1 LSSRDDGGPAAQ
13 AAFVTGRLDV
23 RAVGLALLVMAVLG
37 ASYTMVKLG
46 LRDLPVFGSLM
57 LRMALATIV
66 LVAHARWRHL
76 PLAFRGRAA
85 AFVAG
90 QTAAFVLNQALL
102 YLGLTMTTAGRAAI
116 LFNVQPFFTLIL
128 LPRFVPSERLT
139 VRRSTGTAIA
149 FVGVVLVL
157 IERGTAGGAL
167 LGDVLVLLGAL
178 AWSANTIM
186 NKTMPRELPTVS
198 VIAWNVA
205 AAVPVM
211 GLMTLLL
218 ESRASWHFT
227 AAAIASVVFLGV
239 VAAAAGFVLFV
250 WLIRTYSAARVNVFV
265 FLSPVFGLLIA
276 WLVLAEPISLL
287 QAVGAFTVAAGIWV
301 VNSGA

>member
-1 LSSRDDGGPAAQ
+1 MGNPVA
-13 AAFVTGRLDV
+13 GRLDT
-23 RAVGLALLVMAVLG
+23 RAVGLAVLVMAILG

-46 LRDLPVFGSLM
+46 LRDLPVFGSLT
-57 LRMALATIV
+57 LRMLLATIV
-66 LVAHARWRHL
+66 LVAYVGWRKL
-76 PLAFRGRAA
+76 PLIYRGRAA
-85 AFVAG
+85 WFIAA

-116 LFNVQPFFTLIL
+116 LFNVQPFFTLLL

-139 VRRSTGTAIA
+139 VRRSAGTAIA
-149 FVGVVLVL
+149 FIGVVLVL

-167 LGDVLVLLGAL
+167 LGDLLVLLGAL

-186 NKTMPRELPTVS
+186 NKTMPRELHTVS

-205 AAVPVM
+205 GAVPVM
-211 GLMTLLL
+211 GLLTLVL
-218 ESRASWHFT
+218 EPRATWHFT
-227 AAAIASVVFLGV
+227 AAAVASVIYLGV

-265 FLSPVFGLLIA
+265 FLSPVFGLVIA
-276 WLVLAEPISLL
+276 WLVLGEPISLL
-287 QAVGAFTVAAGIWV
+287 QAVGALAVAAGIGV

>member
-1 LSSRDDGGPAAQ
+1 
-13 AAFVTGRLDV
+13 
-23 RAVGLALLVMAVLG
+23 MAVLG